1 MLPTRKRQ
9 KPDRHSKKN
18 TVSQRRAPLRQQ
30 QKLASLV
37 STPPSTVSSSFRSFL
52 SFPPSLLLFNDSRR
66 RHYPHTAYTRAGS
79 STDSSTELEPGPAC
93 WYPRARCC
101 LWSCCCWTAELANM
115 AMMMWWWWWWSCW
128 CPPSTAPSA
137 SQCPCRGAGRGS
149 GVCLFRCRRMHRAR
163 GLMSLWCVVC
173 GWLWLNELVD
183 LEVDWWLR

>member
-101 LWSCCCWTAELANM
+101 LWSCCCWTAAGERARFVSIALCMLRTYSSNRR
-115 AMMMWWWWWWSCW
+115 CW
-128 CPPSTAPSA
+128 
-137 SQCPCRGAGRGS
+137 AGR
-149 GVCLFRCRRMHRAR
+149 RDA
-163 GLMSLWCVVC
+163 VV
-173 GWLWLNELVD
+173 GQKRESEQLTHNLQTW
-183 LEVDWWLR
+183 R